1 MSPVAL
7 LFALASLSPADT
19 AAASSPPA
27 QAAPAQT
34 ATPVPQEEIDDDA
47 YDLGTL
53 EVVTTARRGAALGDY
68 EPELVLDEEQIKA
81 YGASSIQE
89 LMTLLEP
96 VTRSSRGGSPV
107 FLVNGRRISGFR
119 EIRGIPPE
127 AIERTEI
134 LPEETALSYGYSAD
148 QRVVN
153 FVLKADFRSL
163 TTQASVRRPEQGG
176 RTLTQIDNNVLRIAG
191 KQRWTLDLGYQ
202 NDSPLFETERNIRRD
217 GVPYDLMGNITAP
230 GGGEIDPALS
240 ALLGQ
245 SVTTAS
251 VGAGA
256 AGGAGLGDFGVG
268 PRTDDLTAYRTLSPQ
283 RENSSI
289 TGSLVR
295 DLNQTMSLTLSGELS
310 DTTSFSYLGLPGLSL
325 ALPST
330 SPYSPFASDVLLHR
344 YVDAPGALGRSS
356 DTLSGQLGFLV
367 DGYLGD
373 WRWTVNG
380 GYDRAETKT
389 RTGRGLNDEA
399 LQAGVTAGVIDP
411 FGDLGQLPTNP
422 FDTARSVSSKS
433 SIEGVINGTAWE
445 GPAGSLTSTF
455 KIGFDSQSLD
465 SETLR
470 FSEQEQA
477 SVFSE
482 RSLSRDRTSASGNFN
497 LPIANRDREVL
508 GALGNL
514 SANLNL
520 AYEDLSDFGGLSAYT
535 VGLNWSPWEPVNFNA
550 SWADEQKAPS
560 MSQLNDPTLSTP
572 NVPVYDFATGQSVT
586 ITRIEGGNP
595 NLSEETKR
603 VLKFGVN
610 LTPLKDKDLRFTA
623 NYTRTETE
631 GSITSF
637 PTITPELEAALPER
651 FTRDLDG
658 NLLSIDARPLNFQ
671 KAEQQEIR
679 WGLNF
684 STAFG
689 KPDPAAMARMNARS
703 GGSPRGSG
711 APGGAGAG
719 ARPGGGAPD
728 GAPTVMR
735 VEGGPPP
742 GGAPGAGGPPP
753 GGAVRMQAGGSGG
766 PGGRGRGGGMMPG
779 QGRFNVSLYH
789 TYRIQDEITIRDGLP
804 VLDLLDGAAIGARG
818 GQSRNEVQLQM
829 GAFKSGMGGFLNANW
844 KESTRINGGSSP
856 DDDLSFSDLTTVN
869 LNLFADL
876 SSREN
881 LVSRYPWLKGTRV
894 SLGVENIFDQ
904 RLDVRDGLGN
914 TPLSYQPDYLDPM
927 GRTFRISLR
936 KILY

>member
-19 AAASSPPA
+19 AAPAAPP
-27 QAAPAQT
+27 QSTPAQT
-34 ATPVPQEEIDDDA
+34 ATPVPQEELDDGA

-53 EVVTTARRGAALGDY
+53 ETVTTARRGAALGDY
-68 EPELVLDEEQIKA
+68 EPELTLDEEQIKA
-81 YGASSIQE
+81 YGASSIEE

-153 FVLKADFRSL
+153 FVLKADFRSV
-163 TTQASVRRPEQGG
+163 TMQATARRPDQGG
-176 RTLTQIDNNVLRIAG
+176 RTMTDLESNVLRISG
-191 KQRWTLDLGYQ
+191 KQRWTLDLEYER
-202 NDSPLFETERNIRRD
+202 DTPLFETERNTVRD
-217 GVPYDLMGNITAP
+217 GTPYDLMGNVTSP

-256 AGGAGLGDFGVG
+256 AGGAGLSDFGVG
-268 PRTDDLTAYRTLSPQ
+268 PRTEDLTAYRTLSPK

-289 TGSLVR
+289 SGSLVR
-295 DLNQTMSLTLSGELS
+295 DLNQTMSMTLSGELE
-310 DTTSFSYLGLPGLSL
+310 DTSSFSYLGLPGLSL
-325 ALPST
+325 ALPSA
-330 SPYSPFASDVLLHR
+330 SPYSPFAGDVLLHR
-344 YVDAPGALGRSS
+344 YIDAPGALGRQT

-380 GYDRAETKT
+380 GYDRTETKT
-389 RTGRGLNDEA
+389 RTGRGLNDDA
-399 LQAGVTAGVIDP
+399 LQAGVTAGTIDP
-411 FGDLGQLPTNP
+411 FGDLGQLPANP
-422 FDTARSVSSKS
+422 FDTARSVSSKTS
-433 SIEGVINGTAWE
+433 VEGVINGTAWE

-455 KIGFDSQSLD
+455 KVGFDSQSLD
-465 SETLR
+465 SENLR
-470 FSEQEQA
+470 FSEEQQA

-497 LPIANRDREVL
+497 LPIASRDREVL
-508 GALGNL
+508 GALGDL

-535 VGLNWSPWEPVNFNA
+535 VGLNWSPWEPVHFTA

-560 MSQLNDPTLSTP
+560 MSQLNDPTISTP
-572 NVPVYDFATGQSVT
+572 NVPVYDFATGQSVN
-586 ITRIEGGNP
+586 IVRIEGGNP

-631 GSITSF
+631 GSIASF

-658 NLLSIDARPLNFQ
+658 NLVSIDARPLNFQ

-703 GGSPRGSG
+703 GGGSRG
-711 APGGAGAG
+711 PGG
-719 ARPGGGAPD
+719 

-735 VEGGPPP
+735 VQGGPPP
-742 GGAPGAGGPPP
+742 GGHSASGAPSGG
-753 GGAVRMQAGGSGG
+753 GMRMQSG
-766 PGGRGRGGGMMPG
+766 GGRGRGGGMMPG
-779 QGRFNVSLYH
+779 QGRFNISLYH

-876 SSREN
+876 SSRES
-881 LVSRYPWLKGTRV
+881 LVSRYPWLKGARISV
-894 SLGVENIFDQ
+894 GVENIFDQ
-904 RLDVRDGLGN
+904 RLKVRDGLGE
-914 TPLSYQPDYLDPM
+914 TPLSYQPDYLDPL

>member
-19 AAASSPPA
+19 APSAAPP
-27 QAAPAQT
+27 QATPAQT
-34 ATPVPQEEIDDDA
+34 STPVPQEELDDNA

-53 EVVTTARRGAALGDY
+53 ETVTTARRGAALGDY

-81 YGASSIQE
+81 YGASSIEE

-96 VTRSSRGGSPV
+96 ITRSSRGGSPV

-163 TTQASVRRPEQGG
+163 TAQASVRRPDQGG
-176 RTLTQIDNNVLRIAG
+176 RTTTQIDNNVLRIDG
-191 KQRWTLDLGYQ
+191 KQRWTLDLKYQ
-202 NDSPLFETERNIRRD
+202 RDTPLFETERNIVRD
-217 GVPYDLMGNITAP
+217 GLPYDLTGNVTAP

-245 SVTTAS
+245 TVTTAS

-256 AGGAGLGDFGVG
+256 AGGAVLSDFGVG
-268 PRTDDLTAYRTLSPQ
+268 PRTDDLTAYRTLSPK
-283 RENSSI
+283 RENGSI
-289 TGSLVR
+289 SGSLVR
-295 DLNQTMSLTLSGELS
+295 DLNSTMSLTLSGELE
-310 DTTSFSYLGLPGLSL
+310 DTSSFSYLGLPGLSL

-330 SPYSPFASDVLLHR
+330 SPYSPFAGDVLLHR
-344 YVDAPGALGRSS
+344 YVDAPGALGRQT
-356 DTLSGQLGFLV
+356 DTLSGQVGFLV

-380 GYDRAETKT
+380 GYNRAETKT
-389 RTGRGLNDEA
+389 RTGRGLDDDA
-399 LQAGVTAGVIDP
+399 LQAGVTAGTIDP
-411 FGDLGQLPTNP
+411 FGDLGQLPANP
-422 FDTARSVSSKS
+422 FDTARSISSKS
-433 SIEGVINGTAWE
+433 NIEGVINGTAWE
-445 GPAGSLTSTF
+445 GPAGSLSSTF
-455 KIGFDSQSLD
+455 KIGFDNQSQD

-470 FSEQEQA
+470 SG
-477 SVFSE
+477 VFSE

-497 LPIANRDREVL
+497 LPIASRDREVL
-508 GALGNL
+508 GVLGDL

-535 VGLNWSPWEPVNFNA
+535 VGLNWSPWTPVNFTA

-560 MSQLNDPTLSTP
+560 MSQLNDPTISTP
-572 NVPVYDFATGQSVT
+572 NVPVYDFAAGQSVN

-603 VLKFGVN
+603 ILKFGVN

-631 GSITSF
+631 GSIASF

-689 KPDPAAMARMNARS
+689 KPDPAAMARMNQRS
-703 GGSPRGSG
+703 GPGQRGPG
-711 APGGAGAG
+711 GPGGA
-719 ARPGGGAPD
+719 PI
-728 GAPTVMR
+728 VMR

-742 GGAPGAGGPPP
+742 GAGQPSAGGPGAGGPPP
-753 GGAVRMQAGGSGG
+753 GGPGAGAP
-766 PGGRGRGGGMMPG
+766 PGGAGPRGAGGGMLPG

-844 KESTRINGGSSP
+844 KESTRINGGASP

-876 SSREN
+876 SSRES
-881 LVSRYPWLKGTRV
+881 LVSRYPWLKGARV
-894 SLGVENIFDQ
+894 SVGVENIFDQ
-904 RLDVRDGLGN
+904 RLKVRDGLGE
-914 TPLSYQPDYLDPM
+914 TPLSYQPDYLDPL

>member
-19 AAASSPPA
+19 AAPAAPP
-27 QAAPAQT
+27 QSTPAQT
-34 ATPVPQEEIDDDA
+34 ATPVPQEELDDGA

-53 EVVTTARRGAALGDY
+53 ETVTTARRGAALGDY
-68 EPELVLDEEQIKA
+68 EPELTLDEEQIKA
-81 YGASSIQE
+81 YGASSIEE

-153 FVLKADFRSL
+153 FVLKADFRSV
-163 TTQASVRRPEQGG
+163 TMQASARRPDQGG
-176 RTLTQIDNNVLRIAG
+176 RTMTDLESNILRISG
-191 KQRWTLDLGYQ
+191 KQRWTLDLEYER
-202 NDSPLFETERNIRRD
+202 DTPLFETERNITRD
-217 GVPYDLMGNITAP
+217 GVPYDLMGNVTAP

-256 AGGAGLGDFGVG
+256 AGGASLSDFGVG
-268 PRTDDLTAYRTLSPQ
+268 PRTDDLTAYRTLSPK

-289 TGSLVR
+289 SGSLVR
-295 DLNQTMSLTLSGELS
+295 DLNQTMSMTLSGELE
-310 DTTSFSYLGLPGLSL
+310 DTSSFSYLGLPGLSL
-325 ALPST
+325 ALPSA
-330 SPYSPFASDVLLHR
+330 SPYSPFAGDVLLHR
-344 YVDAPGALGRSS
+344 YVDAPGALGRQT
-356 DTLSGQLGFLV
+356 DTLSSQLGFLV

-380 GYDRAETKT
+380 GYDRTETKT
-389 RTGRGLNDEA
+389 RTGRGLNDDA
-399 LQAGVTAGVIDP
+399 LQAGVTAGTIDP
-411 FGDLGQLPTNP
+411 FGDLGQLPANP
-422 FDTARSVSSKS
+422 FDTARSISSKS

-455 KIGFDSQSLD
+455 KVGFDSQSLD
-465 SETLR
+465 SENLR
-470 FSEQEQA
+470 FSEAEQA

-497 LPIANRDREVL
+497 LPIASRDREVL
-508 GALGNL
+508 GALGDL

-535 VGLNWSPWEPVNFNA
+535 VGLNWSPWEPVNFTA

-560 MSQLNDPTLSTP
+560 MSQLNDPTISTP
-572 NVPVYDFATGQSVT
+572 NVPVYDFATGQSVN
-586 ITRIEGGNP
+586 IVRIEGGNP

-631 GSITSF
+631 GSIASF

-658 NLLSIDARPLNFQ
+658 NLVSIDARPLNFQ

-703 GGSPRGSG
+703 GGQRG
-711 APGGAGAG
+711 PGG
-719 ARPGGGAPD
+719 

-735 VEGGPPP
+735 VQGGPPP
-742 GGAPGAGGPPP
+742 GGHSAGGPPP
-753 GGAVRMQAGGSGG
+753 GGGMRMQSGG
-766 PGGRGRGGGMMPG
+766 GRNRGGGMMPG

-856 DDDLSFSDLTTVN
+856 DDDLSFSDLMTVN

-876 SSREN
+876 SSRES
-881 LVSRYPWLKGTRV
+881 LVSRYPWLKGARV
-894 SLGVENIFDQ
+894 SVGVENIFDQ
-904 RLDVRDGLGN
+904 RLKVRDGLGE
-914 TPLSYQPDYLDPM
+914 TPLSYQPDYLDPL

>member
-19 AAASSPPA
+19 AAPAAPP
-27 QAAPAQT
+27 QSTPAQT
-34 ATPVPQEEIDDDA
+34 ATPVPQEELDDGA

-53 EVVTTARRGAALGDY
+53 ETVTTARRGAALGDY
-68 EPELVLDEEQIKA
+68 EPELTLDEEQIKA
-81 YGASSIQE
+81 YGASSIEE

-153 FVLKADFRSL
+153 FVLKADFRSV
-163 TTQASVRRPEQGG
+163 TMQATARRPDQGG
-176 RTLTQIDNNVLRIAG
+176 RTMTDLESNILRISG
-191 KQRWTLDLGYQ
+191 KQRWTLDLEYER
-202 NDSPLFETERNIRRD
+202 DTPLFETERNITRD
-217 GVPYDLMGNITAP
+217 GVPYDLMGNVTAP

-256 AGGAGLGDFGVG
+256 AGGAALSDFGVG
-268 PRTDDLTAYRTLSPQ
+268 PRTDDLTAYRTLSPK

-289 TGSLVR
+289 SGSLVR
-295 DLNQTMSLTLSGELS
+295 DLNQTMSLTLSGELE
-310 DTTSFSYLGLPGLSL
+310 DTSSFSYLGLPGLSL
-325 ALPST
+325 ALPSA
-330 SPYSPFASDVLLHR
+330 SPYSPFAGDVLLHR
-344 YVDAPGALGRSS
+344 YIDAPGALGRQT

-380 GYDRAETKT
+380 GYDRTETKT
-389 RTGRGLNDEA
+389 RTGRGLNDDA
-399 LQAGVTAGVIDP
+399 LQAGVTAGTIDP

-422 FDTARSVSSKS
+422 FDTARSISSKTS
-433 SIEGVINGTAWE
+433 VEGVINGTAWE

-455 KIGFDSQSLD
+455 KVGFDSQSLD
-465 SETLR
+465 SENLR
-470 FSEQEQA
+470 FSEEQQA

-497 LPIANRDREVL
+497 LPIASRDREVL
-508 GALGNL
+508 GALGDL

-535 VGLNWSPWEPVNFNA
+535 VGLNWSPWEPVNFTA

-560 MSQLNDPTLSTP
+560 MSQLNDPTISTP
-572 NVPVYDFATGQSVT
+572 NVPVYDFATGQSVN
-586 ITRIEGGNP
+586 IVRIEGGNP

-631 GSITSF
+631 GSIASF

-651 FTRDLDG
+651 FVRDLDG

-689 KPDPAAMARMNARS
+689 KPDPAAMERMNARS
-703 GGSPRGSG
+703 GGGQRG
-711 APGGAGAG
+711 PGG
-719 ARPGGGAPD
+719 

-735 VEGGPPP
+735 VQGGPPP
-742 GGAPGAGGPPP
+742 GGHSASGAPSGG
-753 GGAVRMQAGGSGG
+753 GMRMQSG
-766 PGGRGRGGGMMPG
+766 GGRGRGGGMMPG

-881 LVSRYPWLKGTRV
+881 LVSRYPWLKGARV
-894 SLGVENIFDQ
+894 SVGVENIFDQ
-904 RLDVRDGLGN
+904 RLKVRDGLGE
-914 TPLSYQPDYLDPM
+914 TPLSYQPDYLDPL

>member
-19 AAASSPPA
+19 AAPAAPP
-27 QAAPAQT
+27 QSTPAQT
-34 ATPVPQEEIDDDA
+34 ATPVPQEELDDGA

-53 EVVTTARRGAALGDY
+53 AAVTTTRRGAALGDY
-68 EPELVLDEEQIKA
+68 EPELTLDEEQIKA
-81 YGASSIQE
+81 YGASSIEE

-153 FVLKADFRSL
+153 FVLKADFRSV
-163 TTQASVRRPEQGG
+163 TMQASARRPDQGG
-176 RTLTQIDNNVLRIAG
+176 RTMTDLESNILRISG
-191 KQRWTLDLGYQ
+191 KQRWTLDLEYER
-202 NDSPLFETERNIRRD
+202 DTPLFETERNITRE
-217 GVPYDLMGNITAP
+217 GVPYDLMGNVTAP

-256 AGGAGLGDFGVG
+256 AGGASLSDFGVG
-268 PRTDDLTAYRTLSPQ
+268 PRTDDLTAYRTLSPK

-289 TGSLVR
+289 SGSLVR
-295 DLNQTMSLTLSGELS
+295 DLNQTMSMTLSGELE
-310 DTTSFSYLGLPGLSL
+310 DTSSFSYLGLPGLSL
-325 ALPST
+325 ALPSA
-330 SPYSPFASDVLLHR
+330 SPYSPFAGDVLLHR
-344 YVDAPGALGRSS
+344 YIDAPGALGRQT

-380 GYDRAETKT
+380 GYDRTETKT
-389 RTGRGLNDEA
+389 RTGRGLNDDA
-399 LQAGVTAGVIDP
+399 LQAGVTAGTINP
-411 FGDLGQLPTNP
+411 FGDLGQLPANP
-422 FDTARSVSSKS
+422 FDTARSISSKS
-433 SIEGVINGTAWE
+433 SLEGVINGTAWE

-455 KIGFDSQSLD
+455 KVGFDSQSLD
-465 SETLR
+465 SENLR
-470 FSEQEQA
+470 FSEEQQT

-497 LPIANRDREVL
+497 LPIASRDREVL
-508 GALGNL
+508 GALGDL

-535 VGLNWSPWEPVNFNA
+535 VGLNWSPWEPVNFTA

-560 MSQLNDPTLSTP
+560 MSQLNDPTISTP
-572 NVPVYDFATGQSVT
+572 NVPVYDFATGQSVN
-586 ITRIEGGNP
+586 IVRIEGGNP

-631 GSITSF
+631 GSIASF

-689 KPDPAAMARMNARS
+689 KPDPAAIERMNARS
-703 GGSPRGSG
+703 GGGQRG
-711 APGGAGAG
+711 PGG
-719 ARPGGGAPD
+719 

-742 GGAPGAGGPPP
+742 GGHSAGGPPP
-753 GGAVRMQAGGSGG
+753 GGGMRMQSGG
-766 PGGRGRGGGMMPG
+766 GRNRGGGMMPG

-804 VLDLLDGAAIGARG
+804 VLDLLGGAAIGARG

-876 SSREN
+876 SSRES
-881 LVSRYPWLKGTRV
+881 LVSRYPWLKGARV
-894 SLGVENIFDQ
+894 SVGVENIFDQ
-904 RLDVRDGLGN
+904 RLKVRDSLGE
-914 TPLSYQPDYLDPM
+914 TPLSYQPDYLDPL

>member
-1 MSPVAL
+1 MSPVVL

-19 AAASSPPA
+19 AAPAAPP
-27 QAAPAQT
+27 QSTPAQT
-34 ATPVPQEEIDDDA
+34 ATPVPQEELDDGA

-53 EVVTTARRGAALGDY
+53 ETVTTARRGAALGDY
-68 EPELVLDEEQIKA
+68 EPELTLDEEQIKA
-81 YGASSIQE
+81 YGASSIEE

-153 FVLKADFRSL
+153 FVLKADFRSV
-163 TTQASVRRPEQGG
+163 TMQATARRPDQGG
-176 RTLTQIDNNVLRIAG
+176 RTMTDLESNILRISG
-191 KQRWTLDLGYQ
+191 KQRWTLDLEYER
-202 NDSPLFETERNIRRD
+202 DTPLFETERNITRD
-217 GVPYDLMGNITAP
+217 GVPYDLMGNVTAP

-245 SVTTAS
+245 SVSTAS

-256 AGGAGLGDFGVG
+256 AGGASLTDFGVG
-268 PRTDDLTAYRTLSPQ
+268 PRTDDLTAYRTLSPK

-289 TGSLVR
+289 SGSLVR
-295 DLNQTMSLTLSGELS
+295 DLNQTMSLTLSGELE
-310 DTTSFSYLGLPGLSL
+310 DTSSFSYLGQPGLNL
-325 ALPST
+325 ALPSA
-330 SPYSPFASDVLLHR
+330 SPYSPFAGDVLLHR
-344 YVDAPGALGRSS
+344 YIDAPGAMGRQT
-356 DTLSGQLGFLV
+356 DTMSGQMGFLV

-380 GYDRAETKT
+380 GYDRTETKT
-389 RTGRGLNDEA
+389 RTGRGLNDDA
-399 LQAGVTAGVIDP
+399 LQAGVTAGTIDP

-422 FDTARSVSSKS
+422 FDTARSISSKTS
-433 SIEGVINGTAWE
+433 VEGVINGTAWE

-455 KIGFDSQSLD
+455 KVGFDSQSLD

-470 FSEQEQA
+470 FSEEQQA

-497 LPIANRDREVL
+497 LPIASRDREVF
-508 GALGNL
+508 GALGDL

-535 VGLNWSPWEPVNFNA
+535 VGLNWSPWEPVNFTA

-572 NVPVYDFATGQSVT
+572 NVPVYDFATGQSVN
-586 ITRIEGGNP
+586 IIRIEGGNP

-631 GSITSF
+631 GSIASF
-637 PTITPELEAALPER
+637 PTITPELEAALPDR
-651 FTRDLDG
+651 FVRDLDG

-689 KPDPAAMARMNARS
+689 KPDPAAMERMNARS
-703 GGSPRGSG
+703 GGGQRG
-711 APGGAGAG
+711 PGG
-719 ARPGGGAPD
+719 

-742 GGAPGAGGPPP
+742 GGHNAGGPPP
-753 GGAVRMQAGGSGG
+753 GGGMRMQSGG
-766 PGGRGRGGGMMPG
+766 GRNRGGGMMPG

-844 KESTRINGGSSP
+844 KESTRINGGASP

-881 LVSRYPWLKGTRV
+881 LVSRYPWLKGARV
-894 SLGVENIFDQ
+894 SVGVENIFDQ
-904 RLDVRDGLGN
+904 RLKVRDGLGE
-914 TPLSYQPDYLDPM
+914 TPLSYQPDYLDPL

>member
-19 AAASSPPA
+19 AAPAAPP
-27 QAAPAQT
+27 QSTPAQT
-34 ATPVPQEEIDDDA
+34 ATPVPQEELDDGA

-53 EVVTTARRGAALGDY
+53 AAVTTTRRGAALGDY
-68 EPELVLDEEQIKA
+68 EPELTLDEEQIKA
-81 YGASSIQE
+81 YGASSIEE

-153 FVLKADFRSL
+153 FVLKADFRSV
-163 TTQASVRRPEQGG
+163 TMQASARRPDQGG
-176 RTLTQIDNNVLRIAG
+176 RTMTDLESNILRISG
-191 KQRWTLDLGYQ
+191 KQRWTLDLEYER
-202 NDSPLFETERNIRRD
+202 DTPLFETERNITRE
-217 GVPYDLMGNITAP
+217 GVPYDLMGNVTAP

-256 AGGAGLGDFGVG
+256 AGGASLSDFRVG
-268 PRTDDLTAYRTLSPQ
+268 PRADDLTAYRTLSPK

-289 TGSLVR
+289 SGSLVR
-295 DLNQTMSLTLSGELS
+295 DLNQTMSMTLSGELE
-310 DTTSFSYLGLPGLSL
+310 DTSSFSYLGLPGLSL
-325 ALPST
+325 ALPSA
-330 SPYSPFASDVLLHR
+330 SPYSPFAGDVLLHR
-344 YVDAPGALGRSS
+344 YIDAPGALGRQT

-380 GYDRAETKT
+380 GYDRTETKT
-389 RTGRGLNDEA
+389 RTGRGLNDDA
-399 LQAGVTAGVIDP
+399 LQAGVTAGTINP
-411 FGDLGQLPTNP
+411 FGDLGQLPANP
-422 FDTARSVSSKS
+422 FDTARSISSKS
-433 SIEGVINGTAWE
+433 SLEGVINGTAWE

-455 KIGFDSQSLD
+455 KVGFDSQSLD
-465 SETLR
+465 SENLR
-470 FSEQEQA
+470 FSEEQQT

-497 LPIANRDREVL
+497 LPIASRDREVL
-508 GALGNL
+508 GALGDL

-535 VGLNWSPWEPVNFNA
+535 VGLNWSPWEPVNFTA

-560 MSQLNDPTLSTP
+560 MSQLNDPTISTP
-572 NVPVYDFATGQSVT
+572 NVPVYDFATGQSVN
-586 ITRIEGGNP
+586 IVRIEGGNP

-631 GSITSF
+631 GSIASF

-703 GGSPRGSG
+703 GGQRG
-711 APGGAGAG
+711 PGG
-719 ARPGGGAPD
+719 

-735 VEGGPPP
+735 VQGGPPP
-742 GGAPGAGGPPP
+742 GGHSAGGAPS
-753 GGAVRMQAGGSGG
+753 GGGMRMQSG
-766 PGGRGRGGGMMPG
+766 GGRGRGGGMMPG

-876 SSREN
+876 SSRES
-881 LVSRYPWLKGTRV
+881 LVSRYPWLKGARV
-894 SLGVENIFDQ
+894 SVGVENIFDQ
-904 RLDVRDGLGN
+904 RLKVRDGLGE
-914 TPLSYQPDYLDPM
+914 TPLSYQPDYLDPL

>member
-7 LFALASLSPADT
+7 LLALASLSPT
-19 AAASSPPA
+19 PET
-27 QAAPAQT
+27 APATPLGEASPQSAPGTPGT
-34 ATPVPQEEIDDDA
+34 APDGA

-53 EVVTTARRGAALGDY
+53 ETVTTARRGAALGDY
-68 EPELVLDEEQIKA
+68 EPELTLDEEQIKA
-81 YGASSIQE
+81 YGASTIQE
-89 LMTLLEP
+89 LMALLEP

-127 AIERTEI
+127 AIERTEV
-134 LPEETALSYGYSAD
+134 LPEETALAYGYSAD

-163 TTQASVRRPEQGG
+163 TMQASLRRPDQGG
-176 RTLTQIDNNVLRIAG
+176 RTSTQLENNVLRIAG
-191 KQRWTLDLGYQ
+191 KERWTLDLGYQ
-202 NDSPLFETERNIRRD
+202 NDTPLFETERHIVRTAT
-217 GVPYDLMGNITAP
+217 GAPYDLLGNVTAP
-230 GGGEIDPALS
+230 TKGQEIDPALS

-245 SVTTAS
+245 TVTTAS

-256 AGGAGLGDFGVG
+256 AGGATLADFGVG
-268 PRTDDLTAYRTLSPQ
+268 PRTDDLTAYRTLLPK
-283 RENSSI
+283 RENASLN
-289 TGSLVR
+289 GSMVR
-295 DLNQTMSLTLSGELS
+295 DLNRTMSLTLSGGLE
-310 DTTSFSYLGLPGLSL
+310 DTSSLSYLGLPGISL
-325 ALPST
+325 TLPST
-330 SPYSPFASDVLLHR
+330 SPYSPFGGDVLVNR
-344 YVDAPGALGRSS
+344 FIDAPGAMTRNT
-356 DTLSGQLGFLV
+356 DTRTGNASFLV

-380 GYDRAETKT
+380 GYDRTETKT
-389 RTGRGLNDEA
+389 RTGRGVDPA
-399 LQAGVTAGVIDP
+399 TLQAGVTAGTIDP
-411 FGDLGQLPTNP
+411 FGDLGQLPFNP
-422 FDTARSVSSKS
+422 FDTAKSVSSKS
-433 SIEGVINGTAWE
+433 SLEGVINGEAWD

-470 FSEQEQA
+470 SGD
-477 SVFSE
+477 FSE
-482 RSLSRDRTSASGNFN
+482 RSLSRDRASASGNFN
-497 LPIANRDREVL
+497 LPIASRDREVL
-508 GALGNL
+508 GVLGDL

-535 VGLNWSPWEPVNFNA
+535 VGLNWSPWEPLNFTA

-560 MSQLNDPTLSTP
+560 MSQLNDPTISTP
-572 NVPVYDFATGQSVT
+572 NVPVFDFAKSQSVN
-586 ITRIEGGNP
+586 ITRIDGGNP

-603 VLKFGVN
+603 VLKLGVN

-631 GSITSF
+631 GSIAAF

-671 KAEQQEIR
+671 MAEQQEIR

-689 KPDPAAMARMNARS
+689 KPDPAAMARINAR
-703 GGSPRGSG
+703 GGGGPRGPG
-711 APGGAGAG
+711 APQGGPGAGGRPGGAGA
-719 ARPGGGAPD
+719 PGGGSPA
-728 GAPTVMR
+728 VMR
-735 VEGGPPP
+735 IEGGPPP
-742 GGAPGAGGPPP
+742 GGGAGGPPP
-753 GGAVRMQAGGSGG
+753 GGGIRMQVGGPGG
-766 PGGRGRGGGMMPG
+766 PGGRGRGGGMLPG

-789 TYRIQDEITIRDGLP
+789 TYRIQDEITIRNGLP

-818 GQSRNEVQLQM
+818 GQPRNEVQFQM
-829 GAFKSGMGGFLNANW
+829 GVFKSGMGGFLNANW
-844 KESTRINGGSSP
+844 KESTRINGGANPS
-856 DDDLSFSDLTTVN
+856 DDLTFSDLTTVN

-876 SSREN
+876 SSRQS
-881 LVSRYPWLKGTRV
+881 LVSRYPWLKGARV
-894 SLGVENIFDQ
+894 SVGVENLFDQ

-914 TPLSYQPDYLDPM
+914 APLSYQPDYLDPL

>member
-19 AAASSPPA
+19 AAPAAPP
-27 QAAPAQT
+27 QSTPAQT
-34 ATPVPQEEIDDDA
+34 ATPVPQEELDDGA

-53 EVVTTARRGAALGDY
+53 ETVTTARRGAALGDY
-68 EPELVLDEEQIKA
+68 EPELTLDEEQIKA
-81 YGASSIQE
+81 YGASSIEE

-153 FVLKADFRSL
+153 FVLKADFRSV
-163 TTQASVRRPEQGG
+163 TMQATARRPDQGG
-176 RTLTQIDNNVLRIAG
+176 RTMTDLESNILRISG
-191 KQRWTLDLGYQ
+191 KQRWTLDLEYER
-202 NDSPLFETERNIRRD
+202 DTPLFETERNITRD
-217 GVPYDLMGNITAP
+217 GVPYDLMGNVTAP

-256 AGGAGLGDFGVG
+256 AGGAALSDFGVG
-268 PRTDDLTAYRTLSPQ
+268 PRTDDLTAYRTLSPK

-289 TGSLVR
+289 SGSLVR
-295 DLNQTMSLTLSGELS
+295 DLNQTMSLTLSGELE
-310 DTTSFSYLGLPGLSL
+310 DTSSFSYLGLPGLNL
-325 ALPST
+325 ALPSA
-330 SPYSPFASDVLLHR
+330 SPYSPFAGDVLLHR
-344 YVDAPGALGRSS
+344 YIDAPGALGRQT
-356 DTLSGQLGFLV
+356 DTMSGQMGFLV

-380 GYDRAETKT
+380 GYDRTETKT
-389 RTGRGLNDEA
+389 RTGRGLDDDA
-399 LQAGVTAGVIDP
+399 LQAGVTAGTIDP

-422 FDTARSVSSKS
+422 FDTARSISSKTS
-433 SIEGVINGTAWE
+433 VEGVINGTAWE

-455 KIGFDSQSLD
+455 KVGFDSQSLD
-465 SETLR
+465 SENLR
-470 FSEQEQA
+470 FSEEQQA

-497 LPIANRDREVL
+497 LPIASRDREVL
-508 GALGNL
+508 GALGDL

-535 VGLNWSPWEPVNFNA
+535 VGLNWSPWEPVNFTA

-560 MSQLNDPTLSTP
+560 MSQLNDPTISTP
-572 NVPVYDFATGQSVT
+572 NVPVYDFATGQSVN
-586 ITRIEGGNP
+586 IVRIEGGNP

-631 GSITSF
+631 GSIASF

-651 FTRDLDG
+651 FVRDLDG

-689 KPDPAAMARMNARS
+689 KPDPAAMERMNARS
-703 GGSPRGSG
+703 GGGQRG
-711 APGGAGAG
+711 PGG
-719 ARPGGGAPD
+719 

-742 GGAPGAGGPPP
+742 GGHNAGGPPP
-753 GGAVRMQAGGSGG
+753 GGGMRMQSGG
-766 PGGRGRGGGMMPG
+766 GRNRGGGMMPG

-844 KESTRINGGSSP
+844 KESTRINGGASP

-881 LVSRYPWLKGTRV
+881 LVSRYPWLKGARV
-894 SLGVENIFDQ
+894 SVGVENIFDQ
-904 RLDVRDGLGN
+904 RLKVRDGLGE
-914 TPLSYQPDYLDPM
+914 TPLSYQPDYLDPL

>member
-19 AAASSPPA
+19 AAPAAPP
-27 QAAPAQT
+27 QSTPAQT
-34 ATPVPQEEIDDDA
+34 ATPVPQEELDDGA

-53 EVVTTARRGAALGDY
+53 ETVTTARRGAALGDY
-68 EPELVLDEEQIKA
+68 EPELTLDEEQIKA
-81 YGASSIQE
+81 YGASSIEE

-153 FVLKADFRSL
+153 FVLKADFRSV
-163 TTQASVRRPEQGG
+163 TMQATARRPDQGG
-176 RTLTQIDNNVLRIAG
+176 RTMTDLESNILRISG
-191 KQRWTLDLGYQ
+191 KQRWTLDLEYER
-202 NDSPLFETERNIRRD
+202 DTPLFETERNITRE
-217 GVPYDLMGNITAP
+217 GVPYDLMGNVTAP
-230 GGGEIDPALS
+230 GGGEIDPAMS

-251 VGAGA
+251 VGADA
-256 AGGAGLGDFGVG
+256 AGGASLSDFGVG
-268 PRTDDLTAYRTLSPQ
+268 PRTDDLTAYRTLSPK

-289 TGSLVR
+289 SGSLVR
-295 DLNQTMSLTLSGELS
+295 DLNQTMSMTLSGELE
-310 DTTSFSYLGLPGLSL
+310 DTSSFSYLGLPGLSL
-325 ALPST
+325 ALPSA
-330 SPYSPFASDVLLHR
+330 SPYSPFAGDVLLHR
-344 YVDAPGALGRSS
+344 YIDAPGALGRQT

-380 GYDRAETKT
+380 GYDRTETKT
-389 RTGRGLNDEA
+389 RTGRGLNDDA
-399 LQAGVTAGVIDP
+399 LQAGVTAGTIDP
-411 FGDLGQLPTNP
+411 FGDLGQLPANP
-422 FDTARSVSSKS
+422 FDTARSVSSKT

-455 KIGFDSQSLD
+455 KVGFDSQSLD
-465 SETLR
+465 AKNLR
-470 FSEQEQA
+470 FSEEQQV

-497 LPIANRDREVL
+497 LPIASRDREVR
-508 GALGNL
+508 GALGDL

-535 VGLNWSPWEPVNFNA
+535 VGLNWSPWEPVNFTA

-560 MSQLNDPTLSTP
+560 MSQLNDPTISTP
-572 NVPVYDFATGQSVT
+572 NVPVYDFATGQSVN
-586 ITRIEGGNP
+586 IVRIEGGNP

-631 GSITSF
+631 GSIASF

-658 NLLSIDARPLNFQ
+658 NLVSIDARPLNFQ

-703 GGSPRGSG
+703 GG
-711 APGGAGAG
+711 
-719 ARPGGGAPD
+719 

-735 VEGGPPP
+735 VEGGTPP
-742 GGAPGAGGPPP
+742 GGHSASGAPSGG
-753 GGAVRMQAGGSGG
+753 GMRMQSG
-766 PGGRGRGGGMMPG
+766 GGRGRGGGMMPG
-779 QGRFNVSLYH
+779 QGRFNISLYH

-844 KESTRINGGSSP
+844 KESTRINGGASP

-876 SSREN
+876 SSRES
-881 LVSRYPWLKGTRV
+881 LVSRYPWLKGARV
-894 SLGVENIFDQ
+894 SVGVENIFDQ
-904 RLDVRDGLGN
+904 RLKVRDGLGE
-914 TPLSYQPDYLDPM
+914 TPLSYQPDYLDPL

>member
-19 AAASSPPA
+19 AAPAAPP
-27 QAAPAQT
+27 QSTPAQT
-34 ATPVPQEEIDDDA
+34 ATPVPQEELDDGA

-53 EVVTTARRGAALGDY
+53 ETVTTARRGAALGDY
-68 EPELVLDEEQIKA
+68 EPELTLDEEQIKA
-81 YGASSIQE
+81 YGASSIEE

-153 FVLKADFRSL
+153 FVLKADFRSV
-163 TTQASVRRPEQGG
+163 TMQASARRPDQGG
-176 RTLTQIDNNVLRIAG
+176 RTMTDLESNILRISG
-191 KQRWTLDLGYQ
+191 KQRWTLDLEYER
-202 NDSPLFETERNIRRD
+202 DTPLFETERNITRD
-217 GVPYDLMGNITAP
+217 GVPYDLMGNVTAP

-256 AGGAGLGDFGVG
+256 AGGASLSDFGVG
-268 PRTDDLTAYRTLSPQ
+268 PRADDLTAYRTLSPK

-289 TGSLVR
+289 SGSLVR
-295 DLNQTMSLTLSGELS
+295 DLNQTMSMTLSGELE
-310 DTTSFSYLGLPGLSL
+310 DTSSFSYLGLPGLSL
-325 ALPST
+325 ALPSA
-330 SPYSPFASDVLLHR
+330 SPYSPFAGDVLLHR
-344 YVDAPGALGRSS
+344 YIDAPGALGRQT

-380 GYDRAETKT
+380 GYDRTETKT
-389 RTGRGLNDEA
+389 RTGRGLNDDA
-399 LQAGVTAGVIDP
+399 LQAGVTAGTIDP

-422 FDTARSVSSKS
+422 FDTARSISSKS
-433 SIEGVINGTAWE
+433 SLEGVINGTAWE

-470 FSEQEQA
+470 FSEEQQA

-497 LPIANRDREVL
+497 LPIASRDREVL
-508 GALGNL
+508 GALGDL

-535 VGLNWSPWEPVNFNA
+535 VGLNWSPWEPVNFTA
-550 SWADEQKAPS
+550 SWVDEQKAPS
-560 MSQLNDPTLSTP
+560 MSQLNDPTISTP
-572 NVPVYDFATGQSVT
+572 NVPVYDFATGQSVN
-586 ITRIEGGNP
+586 IVRIEGGNP

-631 GSITSF
+631 GSIASF

-689 KPDPAAMARMNARS
+689 KPDPAAMARMNTRS
-703 GGSPRGSG
+703 GGGQRG
-711 APGGAGAG
+711 PGG
-719 ARPGGGAPD
+719 

-735 VEGGPPP
+735 VQGGPPP
-742 GGAPGAGGPPP
+742 GGHSAGGAPS
-753 GGAVRMQAGGSGG
+753 GGGMRMQSG
-766 PGGRGRGGGMMPG
+766 GGRGRGGGMMPG

-876 SSREN
+876 SSRES
-881 LVSRYPWLKGTRV
+881 LVSRYPWLKGARV
-894 SLGVENIFDQ
+894 SVGVENIFDQ
-904 RLDVRDGLGN
+904 RLKVRDGLGE
-914 TPLSYQPDYLDPM
+914 TPLSYQPDYLDPL

>member
-19 AAASSPPA
+19 AAPAAPP
-27 QAAPAQT
+27 QSTPAQT
-34 ATPVPQEEIDDDA
+34 ATPVPQEELDDGA

-53 EVVTTARRGAALGDY
+53 ETVTTARRGAALGDY
-68 EPELVLDEEQIKA
+68 EPELTLDEEQIKA
-81 YGASSIQE
+81 YGASSIEE

-153 FVLKADFRSL
+153 FVLKADFRSV
-163 TTQASVRRPEQGG
+163 TMQASARRPDQGG
-176 RTLTQIDNNVLRIAG
+176 RTMTDLESNILRISG
-191 KQRWTLDLGYQ
+191 KQRWTLDLEYER
-202 NDSPLFETERNIRRD
+202 DTPLFETERNITRD
-217 GVPYDLMGNITAP
+217 GVPYDLMGNVTAP

-256 AGGAGLGDFGVG
+256 AGGASLSDFGVG
-268 PRTDDLTAYRTLSPQ
+268 PRTDDLTAYRTLSPK

-289 TGSLVR
+289 SGSLVR
-295 DLNQTMSLTLSGELS
+295 DLNQTMSMTLSGELE
-310 DTTSFSYLGLPGLSL
+310 DTSSFSYLGLPGLSL
-325 ALPST
+325 ALPSA
-330 SPYSPFASDVLLHR
+330 SPYSPFAGDVLLHR
-344 YVDAPGALGRSS
+344 YIDAPGALGRQT

-380 GYDRAETKT
+380 GYDRTETKT
-389 RTGRGLNDEA
+389 RTGRGLNDDA
-399 LQAGVTAGVIDP
+399 LQAGVTAGTIDP

-422 FDTARSVSSKS
+422 FDTARSISSKS
-433 SIEGVINGTAWE
+433 SLEGVINGTAWE

-455 KIGFDSQSLD
+455 KVGFDSQSLD

-470 FSEQEQA
+470 FSEEQQA

-497 LPIANRDREVL
+497 LPIASRDREVL
-508 GALGNL
+508 GALGDL

-535 VGLNWSPWEPVNFNA
+535 VGLNWSPWEPVNFTA

-572 NVPVYDFATGQSVT
+572 NVPVYDFATGQSVN
-586 ITRIEGGNP
+586 IVRIEGGNP

-631 GSITSF
+631 GSIASF

-703 GGSPRGSG
+703 GGQRG
-711 APGGAGAG
+711 PGG
-719 ARPGGGAPD
+719 

-735 VEGGPPP
+735 VQGGPPP
-742 GGAPGAGGPPP
+742 GGHSAGGAPS
-753 GGAVRMQAGGSGG
+753 GGGMRMQSG
-766 PGGRGRGGGMMPG
+766 GGRGRGGGIVPG
-779 QGRFNVSLYH
+779 QGRFNISLYH

-829 GAFKSGMGGFLNANW
+829 GAFKSGMGGFLNATW
-844 KESTRINGGSSP
+844 KESTRINGGSAP
-856 DDDLSFSDLTTVN
+856 ADNLTFSDLTTVN

-894 SLGVENIFDQ
+894 SIGVENIFDQ
-904 RLDVRDGLGN
+904 RLDVKNGLGE
-914 TPLSYQPDYLDPM
+914 TPLSYQPDYLDPL

-936 KILY
+936 KILF

>member
-19 AAASSPPA
+19 AAPAAPP
-27 QAAPAQT
+27 QSTPAQT
-34 ATPVPQEEIDDDA
+34 ATPVPQEELDDGA

-53 EVVTTARRGAALGDY
+53 AAVTTTRRGAALGDY
-68 EPELVLDEEQIKA
+68 EPELTLDEEQIKA
-81 YGASSIQE
+81 YGASSIEE

-153 FVLKADFRSL
+153 FVLKADFRSV
-163 TTQASVRRPEQGG
+163 TMQASARRPDQGG
-176 RTLTQIDNNVLRIAG
+176 RTMTDLESNILRISG
-191 KQRWTLDLGYQ
+191 KQRWTLDLEYER
-202 NDSPLFETERNIRRD
+202 DTPLFETERNITRE
-217 GVPYDLMGNITAP
+217 GVPYDLMGNVTAP

-256 AGGAGLGDFGVG
+256 AGGASLSDFGVG
-268 PRTDDLTAYRTLSPQ
+268 PRADDLTAYRTLSPK

-289 TGSLVR
+289 SGSLVR
-295 DLNQTMSLTLSGELS
+295 DLNQTMSMTLSGELE
-310 DTTSFSYLGLPGLSL
+310 DTSSFSYLGLPGLSL
-325 ALPST
+325 ALPSA
-330 SPYSPFASDVLLHR
+330 SPYSPFAGDVLLHR
-344 YVDAPGALGRSS
+344 YIDAPGALGRQT

-380 GYDRAETKT
+380 GYDRTETKT
-389 RTGRGLNDEA
+389 RTGRGLNDDA
-399 LQAGVTAGVIDP
+399 LQAGVTAGTINP
-411 FGDLGQLPTNP
+411 FGDLGQLPANP
-422 FDTARSVSSKS
+422 FDTARSISSKS
-433 SIEGVINGTAWE
+433 SLEGVINGTAWE

-455 KIGFDSQSLD
+455 KVGFDSQSLD
-465 SETLR
+465 SENLR
-470 FSEQEQA
+470 FSEEQQA

-497 LPIANRDREVL
+497 LPIASRDREVL
-508 GALGNL
+508 GALGDL

-535 VGLNWSPWEPVNFNA
+535 VGLNWSPWEPVNFTA

-560 MSQLNDPTLSTP
+560 MSQLNDPTISTP
-572 NVPVYDFATGQSVT
+572 NVPVYDFATGQSVN
-586 ITRIEGGNP
+586 IVRIEGGNP

-610 LTPLKDKDLRFTA
+610 LTPLKDKDLHFTA

-631 GSITSF
+631 GSIASF

-703 GGSPRGSG
+703 GGGSRG
-711 APGGAGAG
+711 PGG
-719 ARPGGGAPD
+719 

-735 VEGGPPP
+735 VQGGPPP
-742 GGAPGAGGPPP
+742 GGHSAGGAPS
-753 GGAVRMQAGGSGG
+753 GGGMRMQPG
-766 PGGRGRGGGMMPG
+766 GGRGRGGGMMPG
-779 QGRFNVSLYH
+779 QGRFNISLYH

-876 SSREN
+876 SSRES
-881 LVSRYPWLKGTRV
+881 LVSRYPWLKGARV
-894 SLGVENIFDQ
+894 SVGVENIFDQ
-904 RLDVRDGLGN
+904 RLKVRDGLGE
-914 TPLSYQPDYLDPM
+914 TPLSYQPDYLDPL

>member
-19 AAASSPPA
+19 AAPAAPP
-27 QAAPAQT
+27 QSTPAQT
-34 ATPVPQEEIDDDA
+34 ATPVPQEELDDGA

-53 EVVTTARRGAALGDY
+53 ETVTTARRGAALGDY
-68 EPELVLDEEQIKA
+68 EPELTLDEEQIKA
-81 YGASSIQE
+81 YGASSIEE

-153 FVLKADFRSL
+153 FVLKADFRSV
-163 TTQASVRRPEQGG
+163 TMQASARRPDQGG
-176 RTLTQIDNNVLRIAG
+176 RTMTDLESNILRISG
-191 KQRWTLDLGYQ
+191 KQRWTLDLEYER
-202 NDSPLFETERNIRRD
+202 DTPLFETERNITRD
-217 GVPYDLMGNITAP
+217 GVPYDLMGNVTAP

-256 AGGAGLGDFGVG
+256 AGGASLSDFGVG
-268 PRTDDLTAYRTLSPQ
+268 PRTDDLTAYRTLSPK

-289 TGSLVR
+289 SGSLVR
-295 DLNQTMSLTLSGELS
+295 DLNQTMSMTLSGELE
-310 DTTSFSYLGLPGLSL
+310 DTSSFSYLGLPGLSL
-325 ALPST
+325 ALPSA
-330 SPYSPFASDVLLHR
+330 SPYSPFAGDVLLHR
-344 YVDAPGALGRSS
+344 YIDAPGALGRQT

-380 GYDRAETKT
+380 GYDRTETKT
-389 RTGRGLNDEA
+389 RTGRGLNDDA
-399 LQAGVTAGVIDP
+399 LQAGVTAGTIDP
-411 FGDLGQLPTNP
+411 FGDLGQLPANP
-422 FDTARSVSSKS
+422 FDTARSISSKS
-433 SIEGVINGTAWE
+433 SLEGVINGTAWE

-465 SETLR
+465 SENLR
-470 FSEQEQA
+470 FSEEQQA

-497 LPIANRDREVL
+497 LPIASRDREVL
-508 GALGNL
+508 GALGDL

-535 VGLNWSPWEPVNFNA
+535 VGLNWSPWEPVNFTA

-572 NVPVYDFATGQSVT
+572 NVPVYDFATGQSVN
-586 ITRIEGGNP
+586 IVRIEGGNP

-631 GSITSF
+631 GSIASF

-703 GGSPRGSG
+703 GGGQRG
-711 APGGAGAG
+711 PGG
-719 ARPGGGAPD
+719 

-735 VEGGPPP
+735 VQGGPPP
-742 GGAPGAGGPPP
+742 GGHSAGGAPS
-753 GGAVRMQAGGSGG
+753 GGGMRMQSGG
-766 PGGRGRGGGMMPG
+766 GRNRGGGMMPG
-779 QGRFNVSLYH
+779 QGRFNISLYH

-844 KESTRINGGSSP
+844 KESTRINGGASP

-876 SSREN
+876 SSRES
-881 LVSRYPWLKGTRV
+881 LVSRYPWLKGARV
-894 SLGVENIFDQ
+894 SVGVENIFDQ
-904 RLDVRDGLGN
+904 RLKVRDGLGE
-914 TPLSYQPDYLDPM
+914 TPLSYQPDYLDPL

>member
-19 AAASSPPA
+19 AAPAAPP
-27 QAAPAQT
+27 QSTPAQT
-34 ATPVPQEEIDDDA
+34 ATPVPQEELDDGA

-53 EVVTTARRGAALGDY
+53 ETVTTARRGAALGDY
-68 EPELVLDEEQIKA
+68 EPELTLDEEQIKA
-81 YGASSIQE
+81 YGASSIEE

-153 FVLKADFRSL
+153 FVLKADFRSV
-163 TTQASVRRPEQGG
+163 TMQASARRPDQGG
-176 RTLTQIDNNVLRIAG
+176 RTMTDLESNILRISG
-191 KQRWTLDLGYQ
+191 KQRWTLDLEYER
-202 NDSPLFETERNIRRD
+202 DTPLFETERNITRD
-217 GVPYDLMGNITAP
+217 GVPYDLMGNVTAP

-256 AGGAGLGDFGVG
+256 AGGASLSDFGVG
-268 PRTDDLTAYRTLSPQ
+268 PRTDDLTAYRTLSPK

-289 TGSLVR
+289 SGSLVR
-295 DLNQTMSLTLSGELS
+295 DLNQTMSMTLSGELE
-310 DTTSFSYLGLPGLSL
+310 DTSSFSYLGLPGLSL
-325 ALPST
+325 ALPSA
-330 SPYSPFASDVLLHR
+330 SPYSPFAGDVLLHR
-344 YVDAPGALGRSS
+344 YIDAPGALGRQT

-380 GYDRAETKT
+380 GYDRTETKT
-389 RTGRGLNDEA
+389 RTGRGLNDDA
-399 LQAGVTAGVIDP
+399 LQAGVTAGTIDP

-422 FDTARSVSSKS
+422 FDTARSISSKS
-433 SIEGVINGTAWE
+433 SLEGVINGTAWE

-455 KIGFDSQSLD
+455 KVGFDSQSLD

-470 FSEQEQA
+470 FSEEQQA

-497 LPIANRDREVL
+497 LPIASRDREVL
-508 GALGNL
+508 GALGDL

-535 VGLNWSPWEPVNFNA
+535 VGLNWSPWEPVNFTA

-572 NVPVYDFATGQSVT
+572 NVPVYDFATGQSVN
-586 ITRIEGGNP
+586 IVRIEGGNP

-631 GSITSF
+631 GSIASF

-703 GGSPRGSG
+703 GGQRG
-711 APGGAGAG
+711 PGG
-719 ARPGGGAPD
+719 

-735 VEGGPPP
+735 VQGGPPP
-742 GGAPGAGGPPP
+742 GGHSAGGAPS
-753 GGAVRMQAGGSGG
+753 GGGMRMQSG
-766 PGGRGRGGGMMPG
+766 GGRGRGGGMMPG
-779 QGRFNVSLYH
+779 QGRFNISLYH

-876 SSREN
+876 SSRES
-881 LVSRYPWLKGTRV
+881 LVSRYPWLKGARV
-894 SLGVENIFDQ
+894 SVGVENIFDQ
-904 RLDVRDGLGN
+904 RLKVRDGLGE
-914 TPLSYQPDYLDPM
+914 TPLSYQPDYLDPL

>member
-19 AAASSPPA
+19 AAPAAPP
-27 QAAPAQT
+27 QSTPAQT
-34 ATPVPQEEIDDDA
+34 ATPVPQEELDDGA

-53 EVVTTARRGAALGDY
+53 ETVTTARRGAALGDY
-68 EPELVLDEEQIKA
+68 EPELTLDEEQIKA
-81 YGASSIQE
+81 YGASSIEE

-153 FVLKADFRSL
+153 FVLKADFRSV
-163 TTQASVRRPEQGG
+163 TMQATARRPDQGG
-176 RTLTQIDNNVLRIAG
+176 RTMTDLESNILRISG
-191 KQRWTLDLGYQ
+191 KQRWTLDLEYER
-202 NDSPLFETERNIRRD
+202 DTPLFETERNITRD
-217 GVPYDLMGNITAP
+217 GVPYDLMGNVTAP

-245 SVTTAS
+245 SVSTAS

-256 AGGAGLGDFGVG
+256 AGGAALTDFGVG
-268 PRTDDLTAYRTLSPQ
+268 SRTDDLTAYRTLSPK

-289 TGSLVR
+289 SGSLVR
-295 DLNQTMSLTLSGELS
+295 DLNQTMSLTLSGELE
-310 DTTSFSYLGLPGLSL
+310 DTSSFSYLGLPGLNL
-325 ALPST
+325 ALPSA
-330 SPYSPFASDVLLHR
+330 SPYSPFAGDVLLHR
-344 YVDAPGALGRSS
+344 YIDAPGALGRQT
-356 DTLSGQLGFLV
+356 DTMSGQMGFLV

-380 GYDRAETKT
+380 GYDRTETKT
-389 RTGRGLNDEA
+389 RTGRGLNDDA
-399 LQAGVTAGVIDP
+399 LQAGVTAGTIDP

-422 FDTARSVSSKS
+422 FDTARSISSKTS
-433 SIEGVINGTAWE
+433 VEGVINGTAWE

-455 KIGFDSQSLD
+455 KVGFDSQSLD

-470 FSEQEQA
+470 FSEEQQA

-497 LPIANRDREVL
+497 LPIASRDREVF
-508 GALGNL
+508 GALGDL

-535 VGLNWSPWEPVNFNA
+535 VGLNWSPWEPVNFTA

-572 NVPVYDFATGQSVT
+572 NVPVYDFATGQSVN
-586 ITRIEGGNP
+586 IIRIEGGNP

-631 GSITSF
+631 GSIASF

-689 KPDPAAMARMNARS
+689 KPDPAAMERMNARS
-703 GGSPRGSG
+703 GGGQRG
-711 APGGAGAG
+711 PGG
-719 ARPGGGAPD
+719 

-742 GGAPGAGGPPP
+742 AGHNAGGPPP
-753 GGAVRMQAGGSGG
+753 GGGMRMQSGG
-766 PGGRGRGGGMMPG
+766 GRNRGGGMMPG

-844 KESTRINGGSSP
+844 KESTRINGGASP

-876 SSREN
+876 SSRES
-881 LVSRYPWLKGTRV
+881 LVSRYPWLKGARV
-894 SLGVENIFDQ
+894 SVGVENIFDQ
-904 RLDVRDGLGN
+904 RLKVRDGLGE
-914 TPLSYQPDYLDPM
+914 TPLSYQPDYLDPL
-927 GRTFRISLR
+927 GRTYRISLR